1 MSGQHCE
8 NYDVRRS
15 FGVIRVR
22 ISDSKSVWIMV
33 QQRNR
38 RVRSFG
44 VIRVRISDPRSVWI
58 MVHQRNRRIHDPNS
72 DHPKGTHSPVPLM
85 HHDPERSWITDPNSD
100 HPKGTHPKCG
110 QLIFYCE
117 NERLITNSMG
127 IQSLLMKYNRLTVFS
142 PLPLFTNFSSLRPR
156 SRYEKNHRDQGR
168 PHRGQKSEHARKI
181 TRGSHHSIRK
191 NLHVAVTTAASS
203 CELEAKY
210 SFFLNEVHR
219 RW

>member
-1 MSGQHCE
+1 M
-8 NYDVRRS
+8 
-15 FGVIRVR
+15 
-22 ISDSKSVWIMV
+22 
-33 QQRNR
+33 
-38 RVRSFG
+38 RSFG

-156 SRYEKNHRDQGR
+156 SRYEKITEIKAGHTAVKSLSMREKL
-168 PHRGQKSEHARKI
+168 RGDHIIQFEK
-181 TRGSHHSIRK
+181 TCMW
-191 NLHVAVTTAASS
+191 L
-203 CELEAKY
+203 
-210 SFFLNEVHR
+210 
-219 RW
+219 